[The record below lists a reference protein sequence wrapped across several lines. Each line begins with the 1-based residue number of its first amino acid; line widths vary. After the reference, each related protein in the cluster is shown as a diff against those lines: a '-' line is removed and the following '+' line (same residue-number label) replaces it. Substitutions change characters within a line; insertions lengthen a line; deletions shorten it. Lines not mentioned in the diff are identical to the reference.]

1 MSKIIIRATLNGVGR
16 KIRVDTL
23 KNFQE
28 LVAKLTTK
36 FNTEIKEIKD
46 SDGDIID
53 EIDLLSHG
61 DELVIIAAPPI
72 ATTTTAPSTTDLG
85 TRIMRSLIPQDDQDT
100 NVHCDLSSIRTHI
113 LTQLA
118 NNSHQDGSTKLL
130 STLRHLMTNIQTDNH
145 KYRCLSKHKLE
156 KATQPLQVTDEL
168 MSSLGF
174 GICTTTKPQ
183 RPKYC
188 YRGPWMHEWRPN
200 AVFYQDIEVLLN
212 NAEAEIQQH
221 VHQPTILAIIQ
232 LLDELFVESRQLS
245 QSQVH
250 QSLFSSNSVA
260 TSSNSTGETK
270 QSNGTSW
277 SERHQA
283 MAAARQAGLSSPMLS
298 NDRLTIYIDEL
309 NIRRNKLFEDN
320 ELPSRNIQL
329 FNSGGAKISFE
340 NLQDTIHVTGPNSVA
355 ELIQEDQEETAETQ
369 ATEETQE
376 TEETKETQETQDT
389 IDQQDEK
396 RDRAIRLRMI
406 SRRKIMEEKKKD
418 EKRFRS
424 KATRKLEKLQS
435 KDGKYTK
442 STLKISE
449 RNGISISANFSIVEN
464 AQDVLDFLIKECLS
478 ENGQELVNNNSLQII
493 LETRDPSPKT
503 NGRVAN
509 ITLAT
514 TSASTVATGL
524 RTKSTTDDTSTLL
537 EWNLVPRG
545 RVWLD
550 IYIVEESGK
559 RNKTTLMTYLTD
571 RLKSCFE
578 IEETK

>member
-1 MSKIIIRATLNGVGR
+1 MGNL
-16 KIRVDTL
+16 
-23 KNFQE
+23 
-28 LVAKLTTK
+28 
-36 FNTEIKEIKD
+36 
-46 SDGDIID
+46 
-53 EIDLLSHG
+53 
-61 DELVIIAAPPI
+61 
-72 ATTTTAPSTTDLG
+72 
-85 TRIMRSLIPQDDQDT
+85 
-100 NVHCDLSSIRTHI
+100 
-113 LTQLA
+113 
-118 NNSHQDGSTKLL
+118 
-130 STLRHLMTNIQTDNH
+130 
-145 KYRCLSKHKLE
+145 
-156 KATQPLQVTDEL
+156 
-168 MSSLGF
+168 
-174 GICTTTKPQ
+174 
-183 RPKYC
+183 
-188 YRGPWMHEWRPN
+188 
-200 AVFYQDIEVLLN
+200 
-212 NAEAEIQQH
+212 
-221 VHQPTILAIIQ
+221 
-232 LLDELFVESRQLS
+232 
-245 QSQVH
+245 
-250 QSLFSSNSVA
+250 
-260 TSSNSTGETK
+260 TGETK

-369 ATEETQE
+369 E

-442 STLKISE
+442 PTLKISE

-493 LETRDPSPKT
+493 LETRDPSPQI

>member
-53 EIDLLSHG
+53 EIDLLSQG
-61 DELVIIAAPPI
+61 DEIVIIAAPPI
-72 ATTTTAPSTTDLG
+72 ATTTAAPSTTDLG

-100 NVHCDLSSIRTHI
+100 IVHCDLSSIRTHI

-145 KYRCLSKHKLE
+145 KYMCLSKHKLE

-174 GICTTTKPQ
+174 GLCTTTKHL
-183 RPKYC
+183 RPKYY
-188 YRGPWMHEWRPN
+188 YRGPWMHESHES
-200 AVFYQDIEVLLN
+200 VFYQDSVSSSPK
-212 NAEAEIQQH
+212 QH

-376 TEETKETQETQDT
+376 TEEAQETEETKETQETQDT

-493 LETRDPSPKT
+493 LETRDPSPNT